1 MSNDLKSANS
11 VKTGKKFSESRIKQN
26 YSINDIA
33 EKLYVN
39 KDYISAIEKGNF
51 SIFPSKAFAK
61 AYFQKYKEFLGIKC
75 DFPDIYINQK
85 SEETVLKN
93 LKKEIKLP
101 YSWNEKIKIPVAI
114 SISIIT
120 LSILMFIVFK
130 DSSTI
135 YEEQSLSKQINVD
148 DLKLIEQNILK
159 NKSSNLESVNDNS
172 LNKLILFFDGDTWI
186 ELYINN
192 DLIKAQQFE
201 AGDSYSRTV
210 KTPFKII
217 VGNADSVKGTYNN
230 QVINFSNNNNLL
242 NEVST
247 AIFDNE

>member
-1 MSNDLKSANS
+1 MIRRPPRSTLITSSAAS
-11 VKTGKKFSESRIKQN
+11 DV
-26 YSINDIA
+26 
-33 EKLYVN
+33 
-39 KDYISAIEKGNF
+39 
-51 SIFPSKAFAK
+51 
-61 AYFQKYKEFLGIKC
+61 YKR
-75 DFPDIYINQK
+75 Q
-85 SEETVLKN
+85 
-93 LKKEIKLP
+93 
-101 YSWNEKIKIPVAI
+101 
-114 SISIIT
+114 
-120 LSILMFIVFK
+120 
-130 DSSTI
+130 
-135 YEEQSLSKQINVD
+135 
-148 DLKLIEQNILK
+148 
-159 NKSSNLESVNDNS
+159 KSSNLESVNDNS